1 MANFI
6 LTAFPLR
13 SYSNPS
19 IHYFT
24 NSYVFRYLT
33 SFFSFFFIY
42 LLPSFIY
49 SYLHSSTLPLYLS
62 LFPTPPPSFFNSH
75 STLFIPPQPI
85 PTHFIPSHLTGADA
99 WASFEDPFPASP
111 SYGHSHDHEHDCEG
125 EGCQEV
131 DCAENVTMILPSAAK
146 IIAQQNE

>member
-62 LFPTPPPSFFNSH
+62 LFPPPPFLLQLPLNTFH
-75 STLFIPPQPI
+75 STPSQLISFHLISQVL
-85 PTHFIPSHLTGADA
+85 THGLLSRTLSPLVRVTGI
-99 WASFEDPFPASP
+99 
-111 SYGHSHDHEHDCEG
+111 
-125 EGCQEV
+125 
-131 DCAENVTMILPSAAK
+131 VTITSTTARERGVK
-146 IIAQQNE
+146 K